1 MASAQSKLFYSFLR
15 LIGKKSLLKRQF
27 ATGRLNLF
35 SSPEPPRKILEI
47 CHVHTHQINGSNV
60 FTLTPKQKGSNKHIL
75 YLHGGAYVGGFVKVH
90 WNFLAYLLQHLQCS
104 ITAPDYPLAPKYTYK
119 EAFEVVATTYKS
131 LLESVHPD
139 NLILMGDSAGGGF
152 ALALAQKMKNETVPT
167 PSQLILLSPWL
178 DITLTNPEIAKI
190 DPADPFMGIEGLRMA
205 GMAYAGDTD
214 PAYYLLSPIHG
225 PLEAVGKISV
235 FTGTKEILVAD
246 TRKLLAL
253 AKSKGIQINYY
264 EYQDMVH
271 VWMLLNFPESRQAR
285 DQIIELIKE

>member
-1 MASAQSKLFYSFLR
+1 M
-15 LIGKKSLLKRQF
+15 
-27 ATGRLNLF
+27 NLF
-35 SSPEPPRKILEI
+35 SSPEPPRKILEF

-152 ALALAQKMKNETVPT
+152 ALALAQKMRNETVPT

-190 DPADPFMGIEGLRMA
+190 DPADPFMGMGIRQIADQPLNFVRVVPHLQCGTEKKGISNARLYTSALQLFSAKLNADERSAFCRTPMGIEGLRMA

-214 PAYYLLSPIHG
+214 PAYYLLSPHPWPAG
-225 PLEAVGKISV
+225 RSWK
-235 FTGTKEILVAD
+235 
-246 TRKLLAL
+246 
-253 AKSKGIQINYY
+253 
-264 EYQDMVH
+264 
-271 VWMLLNFPESRQAR
+271 NFCFYR
-285 DQIIELIKE
+285 D